1 MAKPI
6 AYFGFSKSGNTIDFI
21 NNSLNSPTSFEWD
34 FGDGVKSTEKSP
46 SHTYTDLGSFSV
58 TLIAHNLE
66 GSSEPTTITIMVTGT
81 EESLNAPIIELIDYY
96 LPSSLH
102 TELNATEKI
111 SLIMKWQIFLQPLV
125 WKPFTVAKS
134 DTHNE
139 MAWPALVN
147 ALIAQLVTKDIIIQ
161 GANQFVSTVSKTT
174 DIDSDT
180 DTGGPIDPT
189 KKDGQIKSIETGPAK
204 TEWYEDKSAVEV
216 SEILKNRSQA
226 FSNAT
231 KAGGAI
237 DILNQTIC
245 QLAHRVMIQL
255 EGCEP
260 IDIKTGFKVIKT
272 TKGCGCIEELHD
284 ANPFSVDQKPASQVG
299 ITKRML

>member
-6 AYFGFSKSGNTIDFI
+6 AYFGFSKSGSTIKFI
-21 NNSLNSPTSFEWD
+21 NNSLNSPTSFDWD
-34 FGDGVKSTEKSP
+34 FGDGNKSTEKNP
-46 SHTYTDLGSFSV
+46 IHTYSELGSFSV
-58 TLIAHNLE
+58 KLIAKNLE
-66 GSSEPTTITIMVTGT
+66 GDSEPTTITIMLSGT
-81 EESLNAPIIELIDYY
+81 TESLNAPIIELIDYY

-125 WKPFTVAKS
+125 WKPFTVPKE

-139 MAWPALVN
+139 FAWPALVN

-174 DIDSDT
+174 DIDTDT
-180 DTGGPIDPT
+180 DTGGPLDPT
-189 KKDGQIKSIETGPAK
+189 KKDGQVKSIETGPAK
-204 TEWYEDKSAVEV
+204 TEWYEDKSAVET

-226 FSNAT
+226 FANAT

-245 QLAHRVMIQL
+245 QLAHRSMIQL

-260 IDIKTGFKVIKT
+260 LQLYKGFIVTKT

-284 ANPFSVDQKPASQVG
+284 ANPFSPEQKPVSNAG